1 MLAGELNREYS
12 VLKSSLG
19 ESMNAP
25 PIMGNCKEK
34 RQNESVLPS
43 GDHTPRVDQ
52 LNRPAR
58 KCNSQGTN
66 AHFNA

>member
-25 PIMGNCKEK
+25 PIMGNCKKKE
-34 RQNESVLPS
+34 QNEPGLSS
-43 GDHTPRVDQ
+43 RDHTFPE
-52 LNRPAR
+52 AR
-58 KCNSQGTN
+58 KEVRFTR
-66 AHFNA
+66 HKHT